1 MPANGAKRNS
11 MRTRAALFTAA
22 SLSLAVLLPVSAL
35 ASTSEE
41 EKDDGK
47 VKTKTIKVVTV
58 GGSNGFLGV
67 GVADVDDDR
76 AKDLGLHEDYGV
88 EVNSVVKN
96 SAADKAGVKKGD
108 VVLEYNGS
116 KVENTA
122 QFIRMIRETR
132 PGRQVKL
139 AVFRDGHTTTLTG
152 QMEKRPQPQV
162 YWKSKG
168 DDEDFYSFSSPDTPE
183 PPEPPDFDLDD
194 DDVTIT
200 IPDIDIHIP
209 DIPSPNMSWRT
220 PRLGVETEGLGTQLA
235 EFFGVKDGVLVRS
248 VIKGSAAEKAGLK
261 AGDVIVKLGGE
272 EVSRPGDIS
281 SVLRSTDATDLP
293 IVVMRNRKE
302 VSMTAKIEARSKATT
317 TPKKRSG
324 LFMVPMPPPTPMPD
338 MEEDEDEAD
347 DL

>member
-1 MPANGAKRNS
+1 
-11 MRTRAALFTAA
+11 MRTRSALFIAA
-22 SLSLAVLLPVSAL
+22 TLSLAVLLPVLAL
-35 ASTSEE
+35 AGTADE

-76 AKDLGLHEDYGV
+76 AKELGLHEDYGV

-96 SAADKAGVKKGD
+96 SAAEKAGVKKGD
-108 VVLEYNGS
+108 VVLEYNGT

-139 AVFRDGHTTTLTG
+139 QVFRDGHTTTLSG

-168 DDEDFYSFSSPDTPE
+168 DEGDFYYSTPESPE
-183 PPEPPDFDLDD
+183 PPEPPDMDLDD
-194 DDVTIT
+194 DDFQIE

-209 DIPSPNMSWRT
+209 EIAGPNMFWRA
-220 PRLGVETEGLGTQLA
+220 PRLGVETEGLGKQLA
-235 EFFGVKDGVLVRS
+235 EYFGVKDGVLVRS

-261 AGDVIVKLGGE
+261 AGDVIVKIGGQD
-272 EVSRPGDIS
+272 VTRPGDIS
-281 SVLRSTDATDLP
+281 SVLRSTEATDLP

-302 VSMTAKIEARSKATT
+302 VTVTAKIEARSHTT
-317 TPKKRSG
+317 TTLPKKRTS
-324 LFMVPMPPPTPMPD
+324 LFMVPKPPPTPTPD
-338 MEEDEDEAD
+338 MEWDEEEAD